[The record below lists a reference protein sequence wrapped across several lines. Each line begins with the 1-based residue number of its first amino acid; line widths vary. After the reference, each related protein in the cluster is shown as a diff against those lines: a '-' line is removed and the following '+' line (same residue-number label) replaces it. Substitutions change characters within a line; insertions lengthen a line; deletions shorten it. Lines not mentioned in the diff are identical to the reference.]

1 MLSIIGKSFFAVTVK
16 NSAEYYRIEYYK
28 TGEDMEDELFL
39 NNIEIGKAARVSRL
53 FTKGSMRR
61 RLLDI
66 GITENT
72 KIECIG
78 ASPLGDPRAYL
89 IRGAVI
95 ALRNDDCKNIAVR
108 PCR

>member
-1 MLSIIGKSFFAVTVK
+1 MK
-16 NSAEYYRIEYYK
+16 
-28 TGEDMEDELFL
+28 DELFL
-39 NNIEIGKAARVSRL
+39 NNIEIGEAARVSRL
-53 FTKGSMRR
+53 LTKGRMRR

-95 ALRNDDCKNIAVR
+95 ALRNGDCESIAVR
-108 PCR
+108 LCR